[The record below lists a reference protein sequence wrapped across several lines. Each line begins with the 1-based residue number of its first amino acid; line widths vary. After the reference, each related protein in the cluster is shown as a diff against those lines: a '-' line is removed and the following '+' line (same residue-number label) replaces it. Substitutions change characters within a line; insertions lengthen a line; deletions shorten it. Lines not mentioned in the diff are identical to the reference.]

1 MKEIIPLKKDIVFN
15 TKIGEITDINL
26 EHDYKV
32 KDDLIEGNVSLSGSY
47 KMTEASVI
55 EEEFFY
61 KIPFGVAI
69 PNNVNRDTINIE
81 IDDFKYEINK
91 DTLNVNI
98 DLELRCE
105 ENEEIINS
113 INEDIVFDEDIDNKV
128 EIKEEKNDIVYN
140 EEINNITNNIID
152 SDNKYITYKVY
163 IVRSGDTIESICKK
177 YNVTIDDIKDYN
189 DITNINVSD
198 KIIIPQ
204 INE

>member
-61 KIPFGVAI
+61 KIPFGVSI
-69 PNNVNRDTINIE
+69 PNNINRDTINIE